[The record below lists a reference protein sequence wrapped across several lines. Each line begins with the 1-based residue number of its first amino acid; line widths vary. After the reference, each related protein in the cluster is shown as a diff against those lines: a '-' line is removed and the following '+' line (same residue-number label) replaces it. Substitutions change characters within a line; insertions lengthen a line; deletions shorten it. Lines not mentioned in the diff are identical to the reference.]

1 MRRIFNK
8 IICFTAAA
16 VAAVGVF
23 TVSACSSTFKTS
35 ALDGNYSKGEVAKE
49 DNGGFAVKKGD
60 YIYFIN
66 GKEVNT
72 ADNTYGG
79 VVKGA
84 VMRISET
91 DFANRNYSN
100 VQTVVPQIAYSGNC
114 NAGIYVYG
122 DYVYYSTPSTEKN
135 SDGEVQNSFLAF
147 KSTKLDGTEAMK
159 DYYVQYSDNT
169 VEYRYVEENG
179 VVYLLYVASDEKLF
193 GEETGVKNLHSY
205 NTKEKSDT
213 LLAYNV
219 DSVTF
224 DKNDLT
230 NSRVY
235 YTMKV
240 TDFVLNKTY
249 STYNQVYTVTASA
262 ERKFATGAKDY
273 TEYLTKAF
281 ENSEEGYDSSKD
293 PEYVNCGT
301 LVYDGIGIGST
312 DNLNITPFNGEGAE
326 NVNRSAFTYTIS
338 SYQNGNLFYTR
349 TRSSLGSTSA
359 ALLFNEKE
367 TDILKAGWNSVSG
380 NPEDDKCLIRDGSAS
395 SSYTYLFDKN
405 GNIENVLIA
414 NSNGFIKTVINEN
427 GELVTKVD
435 GEDTFYMTTNGQP
448 TILFIDY
455 SNKYIYY
462 SVSKNAN
469 GYSVNGY
476 SVNRVKYDGNSGDYY
491 NPFGDIVD
499 DYTPVCVLDLDAA
512 SDWYKPEMFD
522 GQILFPTQTEN
533 MTDYVYI
540 LACDLRGADG
550 KVLNNKSIKALNDKY
565 KGVSDK
571 IAEIDEKVYENL
583 PKALKYAFY
592 TDDAD
597 YIDELIQAY
606 VSIMDYDE
614 EHFWSKQSVEKYKD
628 FIAVQGDWSEY
639 SKDTVKV
646 NGNDVSANKRD
657 YYYSLL
663 GQMNEND
670 AKAYSDLLKTNYL
683 QSYPEK
689 EKTWFEGL
697 SAGAK
702 AGFIIGV
709 TAGGLIIIA
718 AAAIV
723 TRIILRK
730 RKDKLPSY
738 KKQRIKVDTT
748 DDKNIDVYSDEQ

>member
-23 TVSACSSTFKTS
+23 TVSACSNTYKTQS
-35 ALDGNYSKGEVAKE
+35 LDGDYKKGEPVS
-49 DNGGFAVKKGD
+49 NGGFAVEKGD

-72 ADNTYGG
+72 AENAYGEA
-79 VVKGA
+79 VKGA
-84 VMRISET
+84 VMRISKT
-91 DFANRNYSN
+91 DLSNRNYSN
-100 VQTVVPQIAYSGNC
+100 VQTVVPQIAYSGNS
-114 NAGIYVYG
+114 NAGIFVYG

-135 SDGEVQNSFLAF
+135 SDGEVQNSHLAF
-147 KSTKLDGTEAMK
+147 KSTKLDGTDSMK

-179 VVYLLYVASDEKLF
+179 VVYLLYVATDEKLF

-230 NSRVY
+230 NPRVF

-249 STYNQVYTVTASA
+249 STYNQLYTVTAGA
-262 ERKFATGAKDY
+262 ERKYATGAVDY

-281 ENSEEGYDSSKD
+281 ENSENGYDSSKD

-312 DNLNITPFNGEGAE
+312 DKLNVTPFNGEGAE
-326 NVNRSAFTYTIS
+326 DVNRSAFTYTVS

-367 TDILKAGWNSVSG
+367 TDILKPDWNSVSG
-380 NPEDDKCLIRDGSAS
+380 NPEDDKCLIRDGSAA
-395 SSYTYLFDKN
+395 SSYTYLFDGN

-414 NSNGFIKTVINEN
+414 NSNGLIKTIINEN
-427 GELVTKVD
+427 GELATKVD
-435 GEDTFYMTTNGQP
+435 GEDTFYMTTGGQP
-448 TILFIDY
+448 TILLIDY

-469 GYSVNGY
+469 GYSVN
-476 SVNRVKYDGNSGDYY
+476 RIKYDGNSGDYY

-512 SDWYKPEMFD
+512 SDWYKPEMYD

-533 MTDYVYI
+533 MTGYVYI
-540 LACDLRGADG
+540 MACDLRGADG
-550 KVLNNKSIKALNDKY
+550 KVLNNEGIKALNDKY

-571 IAEIDEKVYENL
+571 IAEIDSTVYENL
-583 PKALKYAFY
+583 PNALKYAFY
-592 TDDAD
+592 TSDAD

-606 VSIMDYDE
+606 VSIKDYNE

-628 FIAVQGDWSEY
+628 FVAVKGDWSEY
-639 SKDTVKV
+639 STDTVKI
-646 NGNDVSANKRD
+646 NGNDVAANKRD
-657 YYYSLL
+657 YYYALL
-663 GQMNEND
+663 GRMNEAD

-683 QSYPEK
+683 QAYPET
-689 EKTWFEGL
+689 EQTWFEGL

-723 TRIILRK
+723 ARIIIRK
-730 RKDKLPSY
+730 RKEKLPSY